1 MPLHKVAASP
11 VHLYYYNSLSA
22 EKEWSC
28 IPKKVT
34 LESVT
39 ECKYDLFYFRL
50 INKNVLEWFLLT
62 I

>member
-22 EKEWSC
+22 EKEGSC

-39 ECKYDLFYFRL
+39 ECKYDLFYL
-50 INKNVLEWFLLT
+50 G
-62 I
+62 